1 MPDLEDRV
9 SRLEESM
16 EKINFELGKL
26 VGEQHTTA
34 MLVQYII
41 VPLLVIVGS
50 LVGVDLAIKP

>member
-1 MPDLEDRV
+1 
-9 SRLEESM
+9 M